1 MSKQEK
7 MKTDGN
13 LITRNE
19 ADFQLSTF
27 READNSV
34 EFVLATENPAII
46 KDSTYGKCRESL
58 MSDGV
63 SLPPNNQVHR
73 KTRQSK
79 KAFLCQEKKLK
90 SLNI

>member
-46 KDSTYGKCRESL
+46 KDSL
-58 MSDGV
+58 
-63 SLPPNNQVHR
+63 L
-73 KTRQSK
+73 
-79 KAFLCQEKKLK
+79 
-90 SLNI
+90 